1 MSRVREEVSLR
12 SKFKIPHAYSTS
24 LTLLKSKF
32 TYTYQYTQ
40 SVFLTC
46 CKAKKFQIQPQK
58 KLERVAHIFER
69 VREKMTASSGRRS
82 SRVVASSAS
91 AVPSRRRPPP
101 VLKAASST
109 KVLKKGK
116 TVKKSTVAQK
126 VTSSL
131 DSIETPNILS
141 SSRGLKNN
149 KKRNYLDND
158 SSLRSSPTSTI
169 ETTTGGGRRLSAA
182 HVLKDDDDDFENDY
196 SKKETK
202 TNKKARK
209 TTGEE
214 TTSDKKKEE
223 EDQGSIILNEKNE
236 GGRELFLTAYEK
248 EREIRLQKN
257 RARMEALNIRQLA
270 SEMMTTTERQQRGT
284 TGPSQRGL
292 RKKEKKAKEPVV
304 LRRSG
309 RRTGGVAELAGGIDQ
324 ERRDGSIVL
333 ADGRMITQGSGGLET
348 RDAEKKKGAGE
359 AILSLTV
366 TANEKTKTV
375 KVELSSKFISKCES
389 TKGDDE
395 SDAKFIEY
403 LHRTTRGIKTTKTK
417 TNLTSL
423 KSLLSTKTLDLK
435 EDDVAKCTER
445 AVTHADFH
453 PSTSE
458 IILAS
463 GDKDGNVSL
472 WRVDDEDED
481 THGVYCFKP
490 HSQYVSHVKFGN
502 GNGIIGPNLLSC
514 AYDGHVW
521 MLDSERG
528 EFLEL
533 FSGAEHDIEFA
544 SMETN
549 VDGNVIYGGD
559 NDGMLNLI
567 DLRASTKKLAAQFA
581 LGEKRIN
588 TVSFNT
594 NDLCSIATSSAMR
607 KGGGEICVWDLRKVC
622 GISSSTKQQKPVHQ
636 LLHKKSTQSAY
647 WNPDG
652 KRLLTTCYDDCVRVW
667 NPSVSS
673 TKPEVSIR
681 HNTQTG
687 RWVLPFRAKWV
698 GDDGIAVGS
707 MKREVEIFDAQ
718 SGKRSLR
725 LHSPELMTAIPSR
738 VAVHPTANIVAGC
751 TSSGRCHI
759 YR

>member
-46 CKAKKFQIQPQK
+46 CKAKNFQIQPQK

-69 VREKMTASSGRRS
+69 VREKMTASSGRRRS

-182 HVLKDDDDDFENDY
+182 HVLKDDDFENDY

-502 GNGIIGPNLLSC
+502 GNGIIGSNLLSC

-521 MLDSERG
+521 LLDSERG

-718 SGKRSLR
+718 SGKRGLR

>member
-1 MSRVREEVSLR
+1 
-12 SKFKIPHAYSTS
+12 
-24 LTLLKSKF
+24 
-32 TYTYQYTQ
+32 
-40 SVFLTC
+40 
-46 CKAKKFQIQPQK
+46 
-58 KLERVAHIFER
+58 
-69 VREKMTASSGRRS
+69 MTASSGRRRS
-82 SRVVASSAS
+82 SRVVASSSAAKAAS
-91 AVPSRRRPPP
+91 VVPRRRPPP

-109 KVLKKGK
+109 KVLKKAIGK
-116 TVKKSTVAQK
+116 KKSTVAQK

-131 DSIETPNILS
+131 DSIETPNIPERS
-141 SSRGLKNN
+141 SSRGGGGGRKNN
-149 KKRNYLDND
+149 NDKKRNYLD
-158 SSLRSSPTSTI
+158 SSPTSTI

-209 TTGEE
+209 TKEEE

-223 EDQGSIILNEKNE
+223 EDQGSIITDEKNE

-292 RKKEKKAKEPVV
+292 RKKEKRAKEPVV

-348 RDAEKKKGAGE
+348 REEEKKKGAGE

-417 TNLTSL
+417 TNMTSL
-423 KSLLSTKTLDLK
+423 KSLLSAKTLDLK

-502 GNGIIGPNLLSC
+502 GNGIIGSNLLSC

-673 TKPEVSIR
+673 SKPEVSIR

-718 SGKRSLR
+718 SGKRGLR

>member
-1 MSRVREEVSLR
+1 
-12 SKFKIPHAYSTS
+12 
-24 LTLLKSKF
+24 
-32 TYTYQYTQ
+32 
-40 SVFLTC
+40 
-46 CKAKKFQIQPQK
+46 
-58 KLERVAHIFER
+58 
-69 VREKMTASSGRRS
+69 MTASTNGRRRS
-82 SRVVASSAS
+82 SRVVASSSAAKAS
-91 AVPSRRRPPP
+91 VVPRRRPPP

-131 DSIETPNILS
+131 DSIQTPNIPS
-141 SSRGLKNN
+141 GGRKNNN
-149 KKRNYLDND
+149 KKRNYHLDND
-158 SSLRSSPTSTI
+158 SSLKSSPTSTI
-169 ETTTGGGRRLSAA
+169 ETTTNTGGGRRLSAA

-209 TTGEE
+209 TKEEE

-223 EDQGSIILNEKNE
+223 EDQGSIITDEKNE

-292 RKKEKKAKEPVV
+292 RKKEKRAKEPVV

-348 RDAEKKKGAGE
+348 REEEKKKGAGE

-403 LHRTTRGIKTTKTK
+403 LHRTTRGIKTTKAK
-417 TNLTSL
+417 TNTTSL
-423 KSLLSTKTLDLK
+423 KSLLSAKTLDLK

-502 GNGIIGPNLLSC
+502 GNGIIGSNLLSC

-718 SGKRSLR
+718 SGKRGLR

>member
-46 CKAKKFQIQPQK
+46 CKAKNFQIQPQK

-69 VREKMTASSGRRS
+69 VREKMTASSGRRRS

-182 HVLKDDDDDFENDY
+182 HVLKDDDFENDY

-223 EDQGSIILNEKNE
+223 EDQGSIITDEKNE

-348 RDAEKKKGAGE
+348 REEEKKKGAGE

-417 TNLTSL
+417 TNTTSL
-423 KSLLSTKTLDLK
+423 KSLLSAKTLDLK

-502 GNGIIGPNLLSC
+502 GNGIIGSNLLSC

-521 MLDSERG
+521 LLDSERG

-673 TKPEVSIR
+673 SKPEVSIR

-718 SGKRSLR
+718 SGKRGLR

>member
-1 MSRVREEVSLR
+1 
-12 SKFKIPHAYSTS
+12 
-24 LTLLKSKF
+24 
-32 TYTYQYTQ
+32 
-40 SVFLTC
+40 
-46 CKAKKFQIQPQK
+46 
-58 KLERVAHIFER
+58 
-69 VREKMTASSGRRS
+69 MTASSGRRRS
-82 SRVVASSAS
+82 SRVVASSS
-91 AVPSRRRPPP
+91 AAKAAVVPRRRPPP
-101 VLKAASST
+101 VLAASST
-109 KVLKKGK
+109 KVLKKATK
-116 TVKKSTVAQK
+116 TLKKSTVAQK

-131 DSIETPNILS
+131 ESIETPNILS
-141 SSRGLKNN
+141 SSRGRKNNN

-169 ETTTGGGRRLSAA
+169 ETTTNTGGGGGRRLSAA
-182 HVLKDDDDDFENDY
+182 HVLKDDDDDFEKDY
-196 SKKETK
+196 SKKE

-214 TTSDKKKEE
+214 TTSENEKAE

-292 RKKEKKAKEPVV
+292 RKKEKKAKGGEPVV

-333 ADGRMITQGSGGLET
+333 ADGRMITQGSGGLE
-348 RDAEKKKGAGE
+348 RREEEKKKGAGE

-403 LHRTTRGIKTTKTK
+403 LHRTTRGIKKTKTK
-417 TNLTSL
+417 TNMTSL
-423 KSLLSTKTLDLK
+423 KSLLSAKTLDLK

-502 GNGIIGPNLLSC
+502 GNGIIGSNLLSC

-521 MLDSERG
+521 MLDSARG

-622 GISSSTKQQKPVHQ
+622 GISSSNKQQKPVHQ

-673 TKPEVSIR
+673 SKPEVSIR

-718 SGKRSLR
+718 SGKRGVR

>member
-46 CKAKKFQIQPQK
+46 CKAKNFQIQPQK

-69 VREKMTASSGRRS
+69 VREKMTASSGRRRS

-182 HVLKDDDDDFENDY
+182 HVLKDDDFENDY

-209 TTGEE
+209 TKEEE

-223 EDQGSIILNEKNE
+223 EDQGSIITDKKNE

-502 GNGIIGPNLLSC
+502 GNGIIGSNLLSC

-521 MLDSERG
+521 LLDSERG

>member
-46 CKAKKFQIQPQK
+46 CKAKNFQIQPQK

-69 VREKMTASSGRRS
+69 VREKMTASSGRRRS

-101 VLKAASST
+101 VLAASST

-182 HVLKDDDDDFENDY
+182 HVLKDDDFENDY

-417 TNLTSL
+417 TNTTSL
-423 KSLLSTKTLDLK
+423 KSLLSAKTLDLK

-502 GNGIIGPNLLSC
+502 GNGIIGSNLLSC

>member
-1 MSRVREEVSLR
+1 MPARRR
-12 SKFKIPHAYSTS
+12 GGST
-24 LTLLKSKF
+24 T
-32 TYTYQYTQ
+32 
-40 SVFLTC
+40 
-46 CKAKKFQIQPQK
+46 
-58 KLERVAHIFER
+58 
-69 VREKMTASSGRRS
+69 TARRRS
-82 SRVVASSAS
+82 TRTSSAS
-91 AVPSRRRPPP
+91 AAKTP
-101 VLKAASST
+101 ASNKSIAKKKKNKKST
-109 KVLKKGK
+109 RSGNG
-116 TVKKSTVAQK
+116 KSTVATTTT
-126 VTSSL
+126 VTSSSSRRRAVVATSYSSDDL
-131 DSIETPNILS
+131 KIETPTES
-141 SSRGLKNN
+141 FRKRGKTTTRSGV
-149 KKRNYLDND
+149 K
-158 SSLRSSPTSTI
+158 SSPTTTF
-169 ETTTGGGRRLSAA
+169 EDDATTTTTTKRRLSAA
-182 HVLKDDDDDFENDY
+182 HVVGDDDEEEEEDY
-196 SKKETK
+196 SKKT
-202 TNKKARK
+202 
-209 TTGEE
+209 
-214 TTSDKKKEE
+214 KEE
-223 EDQGSIILNEKNE
+223 EDKTRKKMKKTPTSTDAEEEEEVL
-236 GGRELFLTAYEK
+236 GGGLTEYEK

-257 RARMEALNIRQLA
+257 RERMEALNIRQLA
-270 SEMMTTTERQQRGT
+270 SEMMTTSKPAV
-284 TGPSQRGL
+284 GPSQRGL
-292 RKKEKKAKEPVV
+292 RKKEKKPKEPVV

-309 RRTGGVAELAGGIDQ
+309 RRTGAAAELAGGIDQ

-333 ADGRMITQGSGGLET
+333 ADGRMITQGSGGGEA
-348 RDAEKKKGAGE
+348 REEKKKGTGE
-359 AILSLTV
+359 AVVSLTV

-375 KVELSSKFISKCES
+375 KVELSSTFISKCES

-403 LHRTTRGIKTTKTK
+403 LRQTTIEVERTTPT
-417 TNLTSL
+417 TSL
-423 KSLLSTKTLDLK
+423 KSLSSVKKLDLQ

-463 GDKDGNVSL
+463 GDKEGNVSL

-481 THGVYCFKP
+481 THGVFCFKP

-502 GNGIIGPNLLSC
+502 GNGVIGSNLLTC

-528 EFLEL
+528 EFVEL

-544 SMETN
+544 SMETH
-549 VDGNVIYGGD
+549 VDGNIIYGGD
-559 NDGMLNLI
+559 NDGMLNVI
-567 DLRASTKKLAAQFA
+567 DLRASKKKLISQVA

-588 TVSFNT
+588 TVSFNA
-594 NDLCSIATSSAMR
+594 NDLNSIATSSAMR
-607 KGGGEICVWDLRKVC
+607 KGGGEICVWDLRKF
-622 GISSSTKQQKPVHQ
+622 GPSSSSSSKQQKPVHQ

-673 TKPEVSIR
+673 SKPEVSIR

-698 GDDGIAVGS
+698 GDDGVAVGS
-707 MKREVEIFDAQ
+707 MKREVEIFDAKT
-718 SGKRSLR
+718 GKRSLR

-738 VAVHPTANIVAGC
+738 VAVHPTANVVAGC
-751 TSSGRCHI
+751 TSSGRCHV